1 MLQTLIR
8 NWWLLAL
15 RGLLAAVFAAVTFLM
30 QNSAGSLTLREFAQ
44 KGMVVFLGMLALAA
58 GGCTVAAGIW
68 SSTRN
73 KGWLLV
79 LDGLAVSTAGLI
91 LILSDRITF
100 NMTMDLLVALAL
112 VIGLVEVVTA
122 RTLSRHIRDE
132 WFLGLAGVASIGI
145 AVAFLW
151 VQPEE
156 AGQVFLWLGVYSAF
170 SAICM
175 LGFALRLRNL
185 RRSIHKIAA
194 A

>member
-15 RGLLAAVFAAVTFLM
+15 RGLLAAVFSVMTFLM

-44 KGMVVFLGMLALAA
+44 KGMVVFLGILALAA
-58 GGCTVAAGIW
+58 GACTIAAGIW
-68 SSTRN
+68 NSN
-73 KGWLLV
+73 KSWLLV
-79 LDGLAVSTAGLI
+79 LDGLAVSTAGFI
-91 LILSDRITF
+91 LILSNRITLS
-100 NMTMDLLVALAL
+100 MTTDVLVALAI
-112 VIGLVEVVTA
+112 VIGVVEVVTA
-122 RTLSRHIRDE
+122 RTLRRHVRDE

-156 AGQVFLWLGVYSAF
+156 AGQVFLWLGVYSGF

-175 LGFALRLRNL
+175 LGLALRLRNL
-185 RRSIHKIAA
+185 RRTIHKIATA
-194 A
+194 